1 MIHDS
6 AFLNYCYLCAMTS
19 ILHESQIFG
28 PINLFSQYI
37 GKEKLCI
44 EKHEHYQKRSYRN
57 RYSILTAN
65 GPVTLS
71 IPLKKGKNAGTNIT
85 DVQISYDENWVE
97 KHVHAIRSAY
107 GKSPY
112 FEFYFD
118 DIEKILKKKHTS
130 LFLLNM
136 DSLYYVLKK
145 LKLQIAVEYTDS
157 YQKDYPD
164 MTDLRNI
171 NWNLYQTQIKYM
183 QVWEEK
189 FNFTPNLSIL
199 DLLFCSGPESVYVL
213 TKMNA
218 DGNLIALQN
227 EI

>member
-1 MIHDS
+1 
-6 AFLNYCYLCAMTS
+6 MTS

-28 PINLFSQYI
+28 PISLFSQYI

-44 EKHEHYQKRSYRN
+44 EKHEHYQKRSFRN

-71 IPLKKGKNAGTNIT
+71 IPLKKGKNAGTNIN

-118 DIEKILKKKHTS
+118 DLEKILKKKHPS

-136 DSLYYVLKK
+136 DTLYYVLKK

-199 DLLFCSGPESVYVL
+199 DLLFCTGPESVSVL

-218 DGNLIALQN
+218 DGNLIVLLK

>member
-1 MIHDS
+1 
-6 AFLNYCYLCAMTS
+6 MTS

-28 PINLFSQYI
+28 PISLFSQYI

-44 EKHEHYQKRSYRN
+44 EKHEHYQKRSFRN

-85 DVQISYDENWVE
+85 DVQISYDEIVE
-97 KHVHAIRSAY
+97 KGNKAVLD
-107 GKSPY
+107 
-112 FEFYFD
+112 YFD
-118 DIEKILKKKHTS
+118 DLEKILKKKHPS

-136 DSLYYVLKK
+136 DTLYYVLKK

-199 DLLFCSGPESVYVL
+199 DLLFCTGPESVSVL

-218 DGNLIALQN
+218 DGNLIVLLK

>member
-1 MIHDS
+1 
-6 AFLNYCYLCAMTS
+6 MTS

-37 GKEKLCI
+37 AKEKLCI
-44 EKHEHYQKRSYRN
+44 EKHEHYQKRSFRN

-112 FEFYFD
+112 FEFYYD
-118 DIEKILKKKHTS
+118 DIEMILKKKHSS

-136 DSLYYVLKK
+136 DTLYYVLKK
-145 LKLQIAVEYTDS
+145 LKLPIAVEYTDS

-164 MTDLRNI
+164 MTDLRNL
-171 NWNLYQTQIKYM
+171 NWNLYQTQIKYT

-199 DLLFCSGPESVYVL
+199 DLLFCTGPESVSVL

-218 DGNLIALQN
+218 ASNLIDLKMKSDAGNQ
-227 EI
+227 

>member
-1 MIHDS
+1 MYKRQS
-6 AFLNYCYLCAMTS
+6 
-19 ILHESQIFG
+19 
-28 PINLFSQYI
+28 LFSQYS

-44 EKHEHYQKRSYRN
+44 EKHEHYQKRSFRN

-118 DIEKILKKKHTS
+118 DLEKILKKKHPS

-136 DSLYYVLKK
+136 DTLYYVLKK

-164 MTDLRNI
+164 MMDLRNI

-199 DLLFCSGPESVYVL
+199 DLLFCTGPESVSVL

-218 DGNLIALQN
+218 DDSLIVLLN

>member
-1 MIHDS
+1 
-6 AFLNYCYLCAMTS
+6 MTS

-28 PINLFSQYI
+28 PINLFCQYI

-44 EKHEHYQKRSYRN
+44 EKHEHYQKRSFRN

-97 KHVHAIRSAY
+97 KHVQAIRSAY

-112 FEFYFD
+112 FEFYYD
-118 DIEKILKKKHTS
+118 DIELILKKKHPS

-136 DSLYYVLKK
+136 DTLHYSLKK
-145 LKLQIAVEYTDS
+145 LKLPIAVEYTDS
-157 YQKDYPD
+157 YQKEYPD
-164 MTDLRNI
+164 KMDLRNL

-199 DLLFCSGPESVYVL
+199 DLLFCTGPESVSVL

-218 DGNLIALQN
+218 ASNLIDLKMKSDAGNQ
-227 EI
+227 